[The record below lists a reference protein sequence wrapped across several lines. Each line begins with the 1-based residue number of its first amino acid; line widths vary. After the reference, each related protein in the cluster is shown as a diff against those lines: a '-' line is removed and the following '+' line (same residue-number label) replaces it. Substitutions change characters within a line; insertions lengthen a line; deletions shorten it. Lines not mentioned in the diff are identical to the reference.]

1 MSGLVVVKPEVV
13 IPGWVARNERA
24 RGQLEADEHIRSE
37 RRHWDPLLQSLDHRL
52 SLRKA
57 RSLRDARVPVAPG
70 IIPGYW
76 HVIRKGDGCPD
87 TAWVITSKG
96 LGVFPGDYREM
107 SDDVLDVLRR
117 GDLWNGAVTH
127 EAQTVARRVEESKE
141 RARVTRKEARVDDLA
156 INIRALDSPGV
167 SMSDTGWTWK
177 KSGQRGRKV

>member
-1 MSGLVVVKPEVV
+1 MPAQVIVPE
-13 IPGWVARNERA
+13 WVARNEHR
-24 RGQLEADEHIRSE
+24 RRVLEESEHIRSE
-37 RRHWDPLLQSLDHRL
+37 RRYWDPLLQALDHRL

-57 RSLRDARVPVAPG
+57 RALSDARVPLAPG

-96 LGVFPGDYREM
+96 LGVFPGEYREM

-117 GDLWNGAVTH
+117 GDLWNGAVKH
-127 EAQTVARRVEESKE
+127 DAQATARRVAASKE
-141 RARVTRKEARVDDLA
+141 RAKETRKEARVDDLA

-167 SMSDTGWTWK
+167 SMSDTGWTWRT
-177 KSGQRGRKV
+177 SGRRGRSTK